1 MERTKVMASFIML
14 GVLVLSFLASLIVAA
29 ASEGFW
35 PTVGWSAA
43 CYGCAAGIKII
54 WRYLGI

>member
-1 MERTKVMASFIML
+1 MASFIML

-35 PTVGWSAA
+35 STVGWSAA

-54 WRYLGI
+54 WRHLGI